1 LEGEAITILEA
12 IRVASTI
19 GWSIIIFESDSKVV
33 VDVIQANY
41 RGVSKLSS
49 IILSI
54 NLLL

>member
-19 GWSIIIFESDSKVV
+19 GWSNIIFESDFKVV

-41 RGVSKLSS
+41 RGVLKLSS